1 MWRGKEG
8 NFVRSPSLNRPS
20 EKSSMT
26 VKALKW
32 LEALAGDRS
41 RGILIRFLFGFQD
54 SPEGINS
61 RPGICTFLSERIS
74 GLRIIKM
81 CLNKTLSRV
90 RVSKYL
96 LGTFAIHDTLENENA
111 FSHITLI

>member
-1 MWRGKEG
+1 
-8 NFVRSPSLNRPS
+8 
-20 EKSSMT
+20 MT

-32 LEALAGDRS
+32 LEALAKDS
-41 RGILIRFLFGFQD
+41 RGIPIRFLFGFQD
-54 SPEGINS
+54 SSESIDS
-61 RPGICTFLSERIS
+61 RPGVCTFLSERIS

-81 CLNKTLSRV
+81 CLNKTLSKA